1 MRTIARVQ
9 RGFTLIEVM
18 IVVVI
23 VAILAAVVIP
33 SFMRESS
40 KTKANTEVNAM
51 FAEIAVKEEQYKI
64 ENNVYLLAP
73 KCPSAPSAAGA
84 VFTTAC
90 VGAWLNLRV
99 APPETKV
106 RCAYNINAGLASVP
120 PVPPTGFTMLAPAT
134 SWWFVVAECDM
145 DGKGGTNA
153 TFFMSSVDTQIQKQN
168 EGK

>member
-1 MRTIARVQ
+1 MHTTARVQ

-18 IVVVI
+18 VVVVI

-51 FAEIAVKEEQYKI
+51 FSEIAVKEEQHKI
-64 ENNVYLLAP
+64 ENNVYLLAA
-73 KCPSAPSAAGA
+73 KCPAAPSTAGA

-90 VGAWLNLRV
+90 VGAWATLRI
-99 APPETKV
+99 APPESRV
-106 RCAYNINAGLASVP
+106 RCSYEIDADLSSVP
-120 PVPPTGFTMLAPAT
+120 PVPPTGFTMAAPAT
-134 SWWFVVAECDM
+134 GWWFVVAECDM
-145 DGKGGTNA
+145 DGQGGTNA
-153 TFFMSSVDTQIQKQN
+153 TFFMSSVDTQIQKLN